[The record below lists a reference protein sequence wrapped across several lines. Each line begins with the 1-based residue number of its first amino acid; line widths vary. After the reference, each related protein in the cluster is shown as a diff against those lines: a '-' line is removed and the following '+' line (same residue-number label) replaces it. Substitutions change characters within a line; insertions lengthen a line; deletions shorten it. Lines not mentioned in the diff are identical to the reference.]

1 MDYRTD
7 LAMERTVYPGGMGE
21 GVSIQTQQDGQ
32 ALITWVR
39 IHSETAAQRLGKA
52 EGTYWTMMHPE
63 LPQLTPE
70 ERIDIAR
77 QVAQTLRIML
87 PPQGDIL
94 VLGLGNRRMTADAL
108 GDRVISGIL
117 VTRHLQEY
125 GDGALRSVC
134 ALSPGVL
141 GVTGVETAE
150 FALSLVERLKP
161 SAVLVV
167 DALAAMESDHI
178 ATTIQLTDT
187 GIHPG
192 SGVGNHRKGITQETL
207 HVPVIAMGIP
217 MVVYASTIV
226 RDALKTIFSTE
237 KEDAEA
243 HALADHLISRTQQD
257 LVVTPRNID
266 ELLAG
271 LADMLALAINC
282 ALQPSYSIE
291 ELTHL
296 LH

>member
-7 LAMERTVYPGGMGE
+7 LAMERAVYPGGMGD
-21 GVSIQTQQDGQ
+21 GVSVQTQQNGK
-32 ALITWVR
+32 AIITWVR
-39 IHSETAAQRLGKA
+39 IHTAAAARRLGKA

-63 LPQLTPE
+63 LPILTPE
-70 ERIDIAR
+70 ERIEIAR

-87 PPQGDIL
+87 PPQGDVL

-108 GDRVISGIL
+108 GDRVVSGIL
-117 VTRHLQEY
+117 VTRHLKECSPQL
-125 GDGALRSVC
+125 LRGVC

-150 FALSLVERLKP
+150 FTLGLVERLKP
-161 SAVLVV
+161 AAVLVV

-192 SGVGNHRKGITQETL
+192 SGVGNHRKGITRDTM

-226 RDALKTIFSTE
+226 RDALKVILATE
-237 KEDAEA
+237 KEDDEA
-243 HALADHLISRTQQD
+243 HALAESLVNQAQQD

-266 ELLAG
+266 ELLSG
-271 LADMLALAINC
+271 LSDMLALAINC
-282 ALQPSYSIE
+282 ALQPEYSIE